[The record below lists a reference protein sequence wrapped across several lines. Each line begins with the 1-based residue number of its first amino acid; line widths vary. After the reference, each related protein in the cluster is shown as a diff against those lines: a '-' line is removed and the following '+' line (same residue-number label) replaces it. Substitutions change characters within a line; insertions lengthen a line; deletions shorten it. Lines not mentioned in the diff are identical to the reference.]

1 MQFPQQRRMRCF
13 ATFETSAPADDIRL
27 LLHAE
32 SSCNGAEIHRSFD
45 SPANADWFDIYADEN
60 RLGAAVDSTASVL
73 IALDSAA
80 DRGLLHDFRV
90 LSGARI
96 SNAGAQR
103 PRWKSCAYYRAG
115 IGGTRE

>member
-1 MQFPQQRRMRCF
+1 MDMQASQQRRMRCF

-27 LLHAE
+27 LLLSE
-32 SSCNGAEIHRSFD
+32 STCIGAEIHRSQD

-60 RLGAAVDSTASVL
+60 HLENAFHSTASVL

-90 LSGARI
+90 LSGSRL
-96 SNAGAQR
+96 SKAGARR
-103 PRWKSCAYYRAG
+103 PRWKSCTHYRS
-115 IGGTRE
+115 RRN